1 MQKVHQRP
9 QGRESQRETVKWWG
23 CGGAAKSKRGQKNN
37 NTGAHR
43 AYNIPSI
50 DPAVVGELVLQPS
63 ILTLPADKSGGE
75 ERGEWPGSVQC
86 IQTCNKDKE
95 NLPLIALLQNQCTLS
110 I

>member
-1 MQKVHQRP
+1 MQKVHIKDTPPSPDLP
-9 QGRESQRETVKWWG
+9 QGRESQRETVNAS
-23 CGGAAKSKRGQKNN
+23 GGVVGV
-37 NTGAHR
+37 HR

-63 ILTLPADKSGGE
+63 ILTLPANQSGGE

-110 I
+110 V